1 MEPKVGQVS
10 GVLEER
16 ELNIPRG
23 SKRWAGRDYGWQ
35 TQESFEKALSMR
47 NGGAFFDFTR
57 QFIGDPVQQT
67 LGRMQQALTQ
77 TGVYQNILKPVIEP
91 VTQIAAENIPPIIQS
106 SAIGQ
111 TLEDAEI
118 VTEAAREELRQRG
131 QDPRFAD
138 TGRMLVEE
146 ATGGVLGKTV
156 GMAGKVLSNLPPP
169 SGGMALATATA
180 GAAPMPSPVSAV
192 DTIGQP
198 LLSVSKGQARLKP
211 RRGGR
216 GDFMSQE
223 EFDTQADARVS
234 AVRDKRDEVKEVIQ
248 NIEEN
253 NPGVKKGVLA
263 ATNKEYKRAKENL
276 EDLEALVSSEES
288 NIVAPEPGKEWAYP
302 PSQPRAKEVK
312 AVEND
317 LRGTMEAFELHHL
330 VPKGISA
337 AMMNR
342 VRDFIED
349 GVATVDDLKRFA
361 MRPTELGL
369 PNIGDLED
377 NIKAMMR
384 IPHNRFH
391 TEMRY
396 QGSYQFP
403 GQKLEISKQNLATEL
418 RKIKNFKDLER
429 LWDEMLQGDI
439 KYLVETAGTWEKMDE
454 ALKSVSPEYTGTALY
469 KPPGKK

>member
-16 ELNIPRG
+16 EQGIPRG

-57 QFIGDPVQQT
+57 QFIGDPVEQT
-67 LGRMQQALTQ
+67 LGRMQQALTK
-77 TGVYQNILKPVIEP
+77 TGVYQNILKPIIEP
-91 VTQIAAENIPPIIQS
+91 AAQVAAENIPPIIQS

-118 VTEAAREELRQRG
+118 VTESVREELRQRG

-138 TGRMLVEE
+138 TGRMLAEE
-146 ATGGVLGKTV
+146 AVGGVLGKTV
-156 GMAGKVLSNLPPP
+156 GMAGKVASKLPPP
-169 SGGMALATATA
+169 SGGMALATAAA
-180 GAAPMPSPVSAV
+180 GAAPIPVGSSFTEALNM
-192 DTIGQP
+192 P
-198 LLSVSKGQARLKP
+198 LLSVSKGSARLKP

-223 EFDTQADARVS
+223 EFDSQSAARIN

-253 NPGVKKGVLA
+253 NPGVKKGVLV
-263 ATNKEYKRAKENL
+263 ATNPEYKRAKDNL

-288 NIVAPEPGKEWAYP
+288 NIRAPEPDKEWAYP
-302 PSQPRAKEVK
+302 PSQPRAREIK
-312 AVEND
+312 AAEND
-317 LRGTMEAFELHHL
+317 IRGTMEVFELHHL

-349 GVATVDDLKRFA
+349 GVATVEDLKRFA

-418 RKIKNFKDLER
+418 RKIKNFKDLEL
-429 LWDEMLQGDI
+429 LWNEMLKGDI
-439 KYLVETAGTWEKMDE
+439 KYLVETANLWEKADE
-454 ALKSVSPEYTGTALY
+454 AIKSVSPSYTGTALY
-469 KPPGKK
+469 KPPTKK

>member
-1 MEPKVGQVS
+1 
-10 GVLEER
+10 
-16 ELNIPRG
+16 
-23 SKRWAGRDYGWQ
+23 
-35 TQESFEKALSMR
+35 
-47 NGGAFFDFTR
+47 
-57 QFIGDPVQQT
+57 
-67 LGRMQQALTQ
+67 
-77 TGVYQNILKPVIEP
+77 
-91 VTQIAAENIPPIIQS
+91 
-106 SAIGQ
+106 
-111 TLEDAEI
+111 
-118 VTEAAREELRQRG
+118 
-131 QDPRFAD
+131 
-138 TGRMLVEE
+138 
-146 ATGGVLGKTV
+146 VLGKTV

-180 GAAPMPSPVSAV
+180 EAAPMPSPVSAV
-192 DTIGQP
+192 DIGEP
-198 LLSVSKGQARLKP
+198 LFSVSNGSARLKP

-302 PSQPRAKEVK
+302 PSQPRAREVK
-312 AVEND
+312 AIEND
-317 LRGTMEAFELHHL
+317 LRGTIEAFELHHL

-403 GQKLEISKQNLATEL
+403 GQKLEISKQKLATEL

-439 KYLVETAGTWEKMDE
+439 KYLVETASTWENIDE